1 VGSILVIRKGPALPR
16 LPLSQVRT
24 YFNADEFWQSVEVA
38 HALVFGYGHYTWEWT
53 AALRGYTH
61 PLLFAA
67 PYWMLRVAGLDT
79 PTTLALVPRVLQ
91 VRCGFQRRSCCELG
105 GHIFQRGVQ

>member
-1 VGSILVIRKGPALPR
+1 MGNKAVSNGVHQPPPS

-24 YFNADEFWQSVEVA
+24 YFNADEFWQSVEIA

-67 PYWMLRVAGLDT
+67 PYWVLRVAGLDT
-79 PTTLALVPRVLQ
+79 PTTLVLVPRVLQ
-91 VRCGFQRRSCCELG
+91 VRSGFVFSG
-105 GHIFQRGVQ
+105 FYS